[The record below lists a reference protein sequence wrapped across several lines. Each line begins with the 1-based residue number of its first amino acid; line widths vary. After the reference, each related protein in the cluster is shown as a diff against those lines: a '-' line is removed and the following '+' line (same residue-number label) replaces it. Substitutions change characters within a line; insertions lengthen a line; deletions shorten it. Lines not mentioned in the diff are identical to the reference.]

1 MLPSSVAL
9 VGSQTPRI
17 NNWVTVFDDKRRQ
30 SIER

>member
-17 NNWVTVFDDKRRQ
+17 NNWVTVFDKRRE
-30 SIER
+30 SIGR